1 MTTAALTGTVLL
13 LVANAMFV
21 AAEVSLVAA
30 KQSRLDA
37 AAENGSRSARRALA
51 SMRRLPLALSGAQ
64 LGITMSSLG
73 LGIVA
78 GPAVAGLFEDALR
91 PLGLPSGLERGV
103 AFTASL
109 TLVVFVH
116 LVLAEMIPKS
126 LALAAPER
134 VATGLAPVHNAF
146 VSVFRPLIWSLN
158 SLAASVLR
166 PFGVRPVDELGSAHT
181 ARELVALVEASRGEG
196 LIDDARHVLLAGAL
210 DFGTRDTGSV
220 MIRWDQ
226 AVTAARSSSVAELA
240 ALSASS
246 GHSRIPLVTDD
257 AVVGFVHAKDLL
269 SIDDPADLAAPV
281 DRTLIR
287 RMLVVSPDQA
297 LHDVLF
303 AMRRAQIHVA
313 AVRDTV
319 VGRVGMVTLEDV
331 LESIVGDI
339 LDETDRLRGVSRIP
353 QTGSSRGV

>member
-1 MTTAALTGTVLL
+1 MTAAALVGAVLL
-13 LVANAMFV
+13 LVANGLFV
-21 AAEVSLVAA
+21 ATEFSLVAA

-37 AAENGSRSARRALA
+37 EAENGSRSARRALA

-78 GPAVAGLFEDALR
+78 EPAVAGLFEDALH
-91 PLGLPSGLERGV
+91 PLGLPAGLERGIGFGV
-103 AFTASL
+103 GL

-116 LVLAEMIPKS
+116 MVVGEMIPKNI
-126 LALAAPER
+126 ALSSPER
-134 VATGLAPVHNAF
+134 VASRVAPIHNAF
-146 VSVFRPLIWSLN
+146 VGVFRPLIWSLN
-158 SLAASVLR
+158 SLAASILR
-166 PFGVRPVDELGSAHT
+166 PFGVRQVDELGSTHT

-196 LIDDARHVLLAGAL
+196 LIDDARHGLLAGAL
-210 DFGTRDTGSV
+210 DFGGRDTVSV
-220 MIRWDQ
+220 MIRWDH
-226 AVTAARSSSVAELA
+226 AVTAARNASVADLA
-240 ALSASS
+240 ALSATS

-257 AVVGFVHAKDLL
+257 TVVGFVHAKDLL
-269 SIDDPADLAAPV
+269 SIDDPTALASPV

-297 LHDVLF
+297 LRDVLF

-313 AVRDTV
+313 AVRDPV

-339 LDETDRLRGVSRIP
+339 LDETDRLRGVA
-353 QTGSSRGV
+353 RGRPDAEA